1 MKEVVLGDNE
11 IERLINGESIK
22 KTLSDGKTLLIRQ
35 SYVKDMV
42 APSVNRDKEVFSKNE
57 IESIKRMVGVMSNT
71 MRL

>member
-42 APSVNRDKEVFSKNE
+42 APIVNRDKEVFSKNE